1 MSSIYRV
8 LLDGQLYTE
17 TEHEIAAWATY
28 RATLRRG
35 DLREQRPVV
44 AIERDGELLHS
55 APCDGRASA
64 IEVGTIATPNVVLK
78 SLMLGRLRE
87 SDVRDAAR
95 AMGYPVSGSRIQGWL
110 AAPGNRRYQA
120 MTLDELAVIVA
131 GLNTGSDR

>member
-28 RATLRRG
+28 RATLRR
-35 DLREQRPVV
+35 
-44 AIERDGELLHS
+44 
-55 APCDGRASA
+55 
-64 IEVGTIATPNVVLK
+64 VVLK